1 MSRATISGGAGR
13 VPGGILDIMDLIPFG
28 PDDAAELRDSVAV
41 CNAVAKHDS
50 PWQHPF
56 TEVGMAAALRYGWD
70 LEPRVP
76 FLAVAEGD
84 VVGYASYS
92 ISERDN
98 LHLSWL
104 TVEVHPDHRRR
115 GHGTA
120 ILDGLVQKSS
130 ELGRTSVGIAG
141 WDIDGTTAFAARHG
155 FELGS
160 ASINRRQLLAEIDWA
175 DVERLRAEALE
186 RAADYELVRR
196 TGRTPEDELEALAEM
211 TAAINDAPTD
221 DLDIEDEVFTPQRV
235 RDYETA
241 QLARGGAFH
250 RIYARHRGTGELAGQ
265 TVVAVEPDRPQLG
278 DQHDTSVVRAHR
290 GHRLGLLLK
299 AEMMLWLREAQ
310 PQLESVDTW
319 NAESNDF
326 MISVNETL
334 GYRIMGREL
343 AFQRTI

>member
-1 MSRATISGGAGR
+1 ME
-13 VPGGILDIMDLIPFG
+13 LITFG

-56 TEVGMAAALRYGWD
+56 TEAGMAAQLRYGWD

-76 FLAVAEGD
+76 FLAVAEGEL
-84 VVGYASYS
+84 VGYASYS
-92 ISERDN
+92 VSERDN
-98 LHLSWL
+98 LHLAWL

-115 GHGTA
+115 GHGSA
-120 ILDGLVQKSS
+120 ILDGLVRRARD
-130 ELGRTSVGIAG
+130 LGRTSVGMAG
-141 WDIDGTTAFAARHG
+141 WDLDASHGFAGRHG

-160 ASINRRQLLAEIDWA
+160 VSVNRRQVLADVDWS
-175 DVERLRAEALE
+175 DVERRHAEARLE
-186 RAADYELVRR
+186 AADYELIRR
-196 TGRTPEDELEALAEM
+196 TGRSPDDELEALAEM

-221 DLDIEDEVFTPQRV
+221 DLDIEDEIFSAERV

-241 QLARGGAFH
+241 QLGRNGAFH
-250 RIYARHRGTGELAGQ
+250 RIYARHRDTGELAGQ
-265 TVVAVEPDRPQLG
+265 TVVAVEPDRPHLG

-299 AEMMLWLREAQ
+299 AEMMLWLRDAQ

-326 MISVNETL
+326 MIGVNELL

-343 AFQRTI
+343 AFQKTV

>member
-1 MSRATISGGAGR
+1 
-13 VPGGILDIMDLIPFG
+13 MDLIQFG
-28 PDDAAELRDSVAV
+28 PDDAAALRDSVTV

-50 PWQHPF
+50 PWQHPI
-56 TEVGMAAALRYGWD
+56 TDVWMAAQLRYGWD

-76 FLAVAEGD
+76 FLAVAAGE

-92 ISERDN
+92 VSELDN
-98 LHLSWL
+98 LHLAWL
-104 TVEVHPDHRRR
+104 SIDVHPDHRRR
-115 GHGTA
+115 GHGSA
-120 ILDGLVQKSS
+120 IHDALV
-130 ELGRTSVGIAG
+130 ERVRALGRTSVGIAG
-141 WDIDGTTAFAARHG
+141 WDLDLARAFAERQG
-155 FELGS
+155 FALGS
-160 ASINRRQLLAEIDWA
+160 VSVNRRQLLAEIDWA
-175 DVERLRAEALE
+175 DVERLRAKALE
-186 RAADYELVRR
+186 RAGDYELVRR
-196 TGRTPEDELEALAEM
+196 TDRTPDSELEALAEM

-221 DLDIEDEVFTPQRV
+221 DLDIEDEVFSAERI
-235 RDYETA
+235 RAYETA

-250 RIYARHRGTGELAGQ
+250 RIYARHRATGELAGQ
-265 TVVAVEPDRPQLG
+265 TVVGVEPDRPHLG

-326 MISVNETL
+326 MIGVNELL

-343 AFQRTI
+343 AFQKTV

>member
-1 MSRATISGGAGR
+1 MELTQ
-13 VPGGILDIMDLIPFG
+13 FG
-28 PDDAAELRDSVAV
+28 PDDEAALRDCVTV

-50 PWQHPF
+50 PWQPAF
-56 TEVGMAAALRYGWD
+56 TEAGMAAQLRYGWD

-76 FLAVAEGD
+76 FLAVAGGEA
-84 VVGYASYS
+84 VGYASYS
-92 ISERDN
+92 TSERDN
-98 LHLSWL
+98 LHLAWL
-104 TVEVHPDHRRR
+104 TVEVHPDHRRHGLGSAIHDALVERAR
-115 GHGTA
+115 G
-120 ILDGLVQKSS
+120 
-130 ELGRTSVGIAG
+130 LGRTSVGTAG
-141 WDIDGTTAFAARHG
+141 WDIDGTSAFAAKHG

-160 ASINRRQLLAEIDWA
+160 VSVNRRQVLADVDWP
-175 DVERLRAEALE
+175 DVERRHAEA
-186 RAADYELVRR
+186 RRKADDYELIRR
-196 TGRTPEDELEALAEM
+196 TGRSPDEELEALAEM

-221 DLDIEDEVFTPQRV
+221 DLDIEDEVFSAERV
-235 RDYETA
+235 SDYETA

-299 AEMMLWLREAQ
+299 AEMMLWLRETQ
-310 PQLESVDTW
+310 PQIESVDTW

-326 MISVNETL
+326 MIGVNELL

-343 AFQRTI
+343 AFQKTV

>member
-1 MSRATISGGAGR
+1 
-13 VPGGILDIMDLIPFG
+13 MDLVQFG
-28 PDDAAELRDSVAV
+28 PDDAPELRDCVTV

-56 TEVGMAAALRYGWD
+56 TEVGLAASLRYGWD
-70 LEPRVP
+70 LEPRTP
-76 FLAVAEGD
+76 FLAVAECE
-84 VVGYASYS
+84 VVGYAAYS

-98 LHLSWL
+98 LHLAWL
-104 TVEVHPDHRRR
+104 TIEVHPDQRRR
-115 GHGTA
+115 GHGSA
-120 ILDGLVQKSS
+120 ILDALVERARGLA
-130 ELGRTSVGIAG
+130 RTSVGIGG
-141 WDIDGTTAFAARHG
+141 WDLDGTRAFAGRHG

-160 ASINRRQLLAEIDWA
+160 TAVNRRQFLAEIDWA
-175 DVERLRAEALE
+175 DVERRRAEALE

-196 TGRTPEDELEALAEM
+196 TERTPDDELEALAEM

-221 DLDIEDEVFTPQRV
+221 DLDVEDEVFTPDRV

-265 TVVAVEPDRPQLG
+265 TVVAIEPDRPQLG

-326 MISVNETL
+326 MIGVNELL

-343 AFQRTI
+343 AFQKTV

>member
-1 MSRATISGGAGR
+1 
-13 VPGGILDIMDLIPFG
+13 MDLVQFG
-28 PDDAAELRDSVAV
+28 PDDASALRDCVTV
-41 CNAVAKHDS
+41 CNAVAAHDS

-56 TEVGMAAALRYGWD
+56 TEVGLAAGLRYGWD

-76 FLAVAEGD
+76 FLAVAGGA

-92 ISERDN
+92 TSERDN
-98 LHLSWL
+98 LHLAWL
-104 TVEVHPDHRRR
+104 TVEVHPDRRR
-115 GHGTA
+115 LGHGSA
-120 ILDGLVQKSS
+120 IHDALVQRVR

-141 WDIDGTTAFAARHG
+141 WDLDGTRAFAAKHG

-160 ASINRRQLLAEIDWA
+160 VSVNRRQVLAEVDWSE
-175 DVERLRAEALE
+175 VERQHGEARR
-186 RAADYELVRR
+186 RAADYELIRR
-196 TGRTPEDELEALAEM
+196 TGPSPDEELEALAEM

-221 DLDIEDEVFTPQRV
+221 DLDLEDEVFSAQRI

-299 AEMMLWLREAQ
+299 SEMMLWLREAQ

-326 MISVNETL
+326 MIGVNELL
-334 GYRIMGREL
+334 GYRVMGREL
-343 AFQRTI
+343 AFQKTV